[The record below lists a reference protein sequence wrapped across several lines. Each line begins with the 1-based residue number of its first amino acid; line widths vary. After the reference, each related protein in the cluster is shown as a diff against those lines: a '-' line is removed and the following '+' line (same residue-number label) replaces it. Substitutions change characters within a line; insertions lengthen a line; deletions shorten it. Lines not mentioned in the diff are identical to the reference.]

1 LNKLLGTVSY
11 LAHRYIYLILLVITV
26 ALLWRPL
33 GPLGIIIAYV
43 VGVVIIAGVRRIW
56 RR

>member
-1 LNKLLGTVSY
+1 MPTNAFTRFIR
-11 LAHRYIYLILLVITV
+11 RYIYLILLVITV

-33 GPLGIIIAYV
+33 GPVGIILAYV
-43 VGVVIIAGVRRIW
+43 IGILIIAGVRRIW